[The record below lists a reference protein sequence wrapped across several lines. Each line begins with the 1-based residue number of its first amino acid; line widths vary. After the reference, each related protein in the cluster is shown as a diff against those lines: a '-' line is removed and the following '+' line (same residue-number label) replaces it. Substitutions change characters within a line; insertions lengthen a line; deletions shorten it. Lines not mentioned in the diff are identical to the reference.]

1 MGEAGAALIVGTA
14 IIEGTAKAP
23 FEERWVCQL
32 FCDAREQLEAA
43 RAEALGLPPP
53 DTFESSSLDLDD
65 QLLLAQQMFA
75 TLGDFIGPVLPE
87 SSLFPEPFGTM
98 IELLLNPP
106 RLPGDPCLAPAP
118 LLRDI
123 LDIALGRID
132 SGLNGIFAKV
142 GATVEGL
149 MLPSFGGAED
159 LAKSVQAVLDDPI
172 TAALN
177 MILGQ
182 RARIECEVGGSLS
195 VGAGVIQTG
204 IERIQ
209 KEIAELLA

>member
-1 MGEAGAALIVGTA
+1 MGEAGAALIVGRA
-14 IIEGTAKAP
+14 ILEGTAKAP
-23 FEERWVCQL
+23 FEEQWVCKL
-32 FCDAREQLEAA
+32 FCGHREELEAA
-43 RAEALGLPPP
+43 QAKVLGLPPP
-53 DTFESSSLDLDD
+53 ETFESATLGLDG
-65 QLLLAQQMFA
+65 QLLLAKQMFD

-87 SSLFPEPFGTM
+87 SPLFPEPFGTM

-106 RLPGDPCLAPAP
+106 HLPGDPCLAPAP

-132 SGLNGIFAKV
+132 GGLNKIFGKV

-182 RARIECEVGGSLS
+182 RARIDCEVGGSLS